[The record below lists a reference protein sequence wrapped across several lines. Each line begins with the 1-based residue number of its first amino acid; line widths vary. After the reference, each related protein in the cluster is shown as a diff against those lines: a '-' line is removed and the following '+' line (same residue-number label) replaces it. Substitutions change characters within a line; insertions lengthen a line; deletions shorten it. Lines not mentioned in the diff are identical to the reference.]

1 MDLVKELSGKN
12 ALVSGASRKLGPTI
26 CLTLARYGVNVAV
39 NYNQSEAD
47 AQELVSKV
55 ESMGYRAS
63 ALQADLRN
71 AEQAVSLVD
80 SAWDRLGPIDF
91 LINNL
96 GTYDD
101 RPFLDMPPDVFDQIM
116 STNIRATYLLAR
128 AAGPRMKERGR
139 GCIVNV
145 AAADAYHRS
154 HSVYGLAKLGVLYLT
169 EALALEL
176 APEVRV
182 NAVAPDLMADNE
194 DLDPSSDFARKS
206 VSGTPLGRLVR
217 RDEVAQM
224 ICLLCS
230 SAFGFVTGQAIGMDG
245 GRSIPR
251 IVFG

>member
-1 MDLVKELSGKN
+1 MDLAKELNGKC
-12 ALVSGASRKLGPTI
+12 ALVSGASRKLGLSI
-26 CLTLARYGVNVAV
+26 CLALARYGVNVAV
-39 NYNQSEAD
+39 NYNQSAAD

-55 ESMGYRAS
+55 ESMGCRAV
-63 ALQADLRN
+63 ALQADLRSS
-71 AEQAVSLVD
+71 EQAVSLVD
-80 SAWDRLGPIDF
+80 NAWNRLGAIDF

-101 RPFLDMPPDVFDQIM
+101 RPFLDMPPEIFDDIM
-116 STNIRATYLLAR
+116 STNVRAAYLLTR
-128 AAGPRMKERGR
+128 AAGPRMKQRGT

-154 HSVYGLAKLGVLYLT
+154 HSIYGLAKQGVLYLT

-176 APEVRV
+176 APEVRI

-194 DLDPSSDFARKS
+194 DLDPGSDFARRS

-217 RDEVAQM
+217 RGEVARM

-230 SAFGFVTGQAIGMDG
+230 SGFDFVTGQTIGMDG

>member
-1 MDLVKELSGKN
+1 MDLEKDLSGKH
-12 ALVSGASRKLGPTI
+12 ALVSGASRKLGRTI
-26 CLTLARYGVNVAV
+26 CLTLAGYGVNVAV
-39 NYNQSEAD
+39 NYNQSAAD
-47 AQELVSKV
+47 AQELVSRV
-55 ESMGYRAS
+55 EAMGCRAS
-63 ALQADLRN
+63 ALQADLRSS
-71 AEQAVSLVD
+71 EQAISLVD
-80 SAWDRLGPIDF
+80 AAWDRHGPIDF

-101 RPFLDMPPDVFDQIM
+101 RLFLDMPADVFDDIM
-116 STNIRATYLLAR
+116 STNVRATYLLAR
-128 AAGPRMKERGR
+128 AAGPRMKERGT

-154 HSVYGLAKLGVLYLT
+154 HSVYGLAKQGVLYLT

-206 VSGTPLGRLVR
+206 VSATPLGRLVR
-217 RDEVAQM
+217 RDEVARM

-230 SAFGFVTGQAIGMDG
+230 SGFEFVTGQAIGMDG

-251 IVFG
+251 IAFG